1 MPTVGKR
8 LLSSGNFLLTVV
20 LIGVLFIMG
29 NYLSNRHYARWDLTR
44 QQFTA
49 LSDQTRQ
56 TLTQLEEPLSII
68 VFYQSNNRLYPL
80 IKDLLAEYERVSP
93 KVQVEYVDPE
103 QDIARAQQL
112 VTEFQ
117 IDPNSPDAFHLVIF
131 KSGLPAAPGAA
142 QAGSR
147 HKYISDTDLADYD
160 YAAMTMGGE
169 PRVKAFKGEAAF
181 TSTILSVTQAEQPLL
196 WFTSGHGEKSVTAT
210 DERALSELKR
220 SLEQQNIRIEEVTLL
235 ERTEIPPDVKL
246 IVIAGPTRRFTEQE
260 LALLQ
265 TALEQGGRL
274 LALIDP
280 LADTGL
286 DGLLEEWGIA
296 LGMDI
301 VVDPARALPF
311 VSAANLFVTDYT
323 QHPIT
328 EKMKTLMTLFPLA
341 RSVRP
346 VQPAPE
352 GITVTSLALTSDTG
366 WGESKTSVGVFEF
379 NAGEDLKGPVSIAAA
394 AERGSAAD
402 DGAPTRLDVIGDSEF
417 LIDAQLSNVGNRDF
431 LLGAVLW
438 LIEQEHR
445 IGIGPKTIET
455 LKLSLT
461 GKQLSNVLWLSL
473 LAMPFLCGLLGIGM
487 WWRRRK

>member
-112 VTEFQ
+112 VNEFQ
-117 IDPNSPDAFHLVIF
+117 IDVNSPDAFHLVIF
-131 KSGLPAAPGAA
+131 KS
-142 QAGSR
+142 GSR

-160 YAAMTMGGE
+160 YATMTMQSE

-181 TSTILSVTQAEQPLL
+181 TSSIISVTQAEQPLL
-196 WFTSGHGEKSVTAT
+196 WFTSGHGEKSTVPA
-210 DERALSELKR
+210 DQHGLSELKR
-220 SLEQQNIRIEEVTLL
+220 YLEQQNIKLEEVNLL
-235 ERTEIPPDVKL
+235 QRTDIPADVKL
-246 IVIAGPTRRFTEQE
+246 IVIAGATRRFTEQE
-260 LALLQ
+260 VASLQ
-265 TALEQGGRL
+265 TALERGGRL

-286 DGLLEEWGIA
+286 DGLLQRWGLA

-301 VVDPARALPF
+301 VVDPARALPY

-328 EKMKTLMTLFPLA
+328 EKMKMLMTLFPLA

-346 VQPAPE
+346 ATPAPE
-352 GITVTSLALTSDTG
+352 GITVTSLALTSDAG

-379 NAGEDLKGPVSIAAA
+379 NAGEDFKGPVPIAAA
-394 AERGSAAD
+394 AERKSAAEGD
-402 DGAPTRLDVIGDSEF
+402 ARTRLVVIGDSEF
-417 LIDAQLSNVGNRDF
+417 VIDAQLNNVGNRDF

-438 LIEQEHR
+438 LLEQEQR
-445 IGIGPKTIET
+445 IAIGPKTIEAY
-455 LKLSLT
+455 KLNLT
-461 GKQLSNVLWLSL
+461 GQQLSKFLWLSL
-473 LAMPFLCGLLGIGM
+473 LVMPLLCGAFGVGM
-487 WWRRRK
+487 WWLRRK

>member
-1 MPTVGKR
+1 MSKLGKQ

-29 NYLSNRHYARWDLTR
+29 NYLSSRHYARWDLTR

-49 LSDQTRQ
+49 ISDQTRQ

-68 VFYQSNNRLYPL
+68 IFYQSNHRLYPL

-93 KVQVEYVDPE
+93 QVQVEYVDPE

-112 VTEFQ
+112 VNEFQ

-131 KSGLPAAPGAA
+131 KSG
-142 QAGSR
+142 SR
-147 HKYISDTDLADYD
+147 HKYISDVEELADYD
-160 YAAMTMGGE
+160 FSTMTTMDAQ

-181 TSTILSVTQAEQPLL
+181 TSAMISVTQAEQPLL

-220 SLEQQNIRIEEVTLL
+220 SLEQQNIRVEEVTLL
-235 ERTEIPPDVKL
+235 QRTEISPDVKL
-246 IVIAGPTRRFTEQE
+246 IVIAGATRRFTEQE

-265 TALEQGGRL
+265 GALEQGGRL
-274 LALIDP
+274 LAFIDP

-286 DGLLEEWGIA
+286 DGLLEEWGIT

-301 VVDPARALPF
+301 VVDPARQLPF

-346 VQPAPE
+346 AEPSPE
-352 GITVTSLALTSDTG
+352 GITVTELALTSNTG

-394 AERGSAAD
+394 AERESAAEGSAR
-402 DGAPTRLDVIGDSEF
+402 TRLVVIGDSEF
-417 LIDAQLSNVGNRDF
+417 LIDAQLSNVGNRDL
-431 LLGAVLW
+431 LLGAVFW

-445 IGIGPKTIET
+445 IGIGPKTIEA
-455 LKLSLT
+455 LKLNLT
-461 GKQLSNVLWLSL
+461 GKQLSNFLWLSL
-473 LAMPFLCGLLGIGM
+473 LAMPLACGLLGIGM
-487 WWRRRK
+487 WWQRRR

>member
-1 MPTVGKR
+1 MALMTMWR
-8 LLSSGNFLLTVV
+8 RFLASGNFLLTVV

-29 NYLSNRHYARWDLTR
+29 NYLSSRHYARWDLTR

-68 VFYQSNNRLYPL
+68 VFYQSSHRLYPL

-112 VTEFQ
+112 VNEFQ
-117 IDPNSPDAFHLVIF
+117 IDVNSPDAFHLVIF
-131 KSGLPAAPGAA
+131 KS
-142 QAGSR
+142 GSR

-160 YAAMTMGGE
+160 YAAMTMQGE

-181 TSTILSVTQAEQPLL
+181 TSSILSVTQAEQPLL
-196 WFTSGHGEKSVTAT
+196 WFTSGHGEKSTAAADT
-210 DERALSELKR
+210 AGLSELTR
-220 SLEQQNIRIEEVTLL
+220 YLEQQNIRVEAVNLL
-235 ERTEIPPDVKL
+235 QHTEIPSDVKL
-246 IVIAGPTRRFTEQE
+246 VVIAGPTRRFTEQE

-301 VVDPARALPF
+301 VVDPARQLPF

-323 QHPIT
+323 EHPIT

-346 VQPAPE
+346 TQPAPE
-352 GITVTSLALTSDTG
+352 GMTVTSLALTSDTG

-379 NAGEDLKGPVSIAAA
+379 DAGEDLKGPVSIAAA

-402 DGAPTRLDVIGDSEF
+402 GGAPTRLVVIGDSEF

-431 LLGAVLW
+431 LLGAVFW
-438 LIEQEHR
+438 LIEQEQR
-445 IGIGPKTIET
+445 IGIGPKTIEA
-455 LKLSLT
+455 LKLNLT
-461 GKQLSNVLWLSL
+461 GTQLSNFLWLSL
-473 LAMPFLCGLLGIGM
+473 LAMPLACGGLGIGM
-487 WWRRRK
+487 WWRRRR